1 MSQQTTGTREE
12 QRAARAAGERGQRGL
27 LQYLATGSTVGAFM
41 MQSGPLFLLAL
52 GAGPFLIGL
61 LATATSIGNTSR
73 LIGVKLMPR
82 FGKARLMGT
91 ARLASGFFLLLLVPL
106 ALHAGPGIAWAAL
119 GLLVLRQS
127 MVQVGGSAWWP
138 LVQDNTPK
146 SGLAS
151 FITRMRTTQR
161 LCTLGV
167 PLLAGWY
174 LGTQPDP
181 SRFALPFALAL
192 ILVVASSRAVMRV
205 PEKPLPRP
213 REALWKRLAEV
224 LREPAIRRYC
234 GCFGITCFVET
245 ATLPFWVVALTE
257 RGLPVNY
264 YVWMLSLMGAGE
276 LLTLYLWGR
285 LVERHGSRPALTASL
300 LLMAALGGAWL
311 MLPSR
316 TGPLT
321 AWAAVYFLVW
331 GMLHAGYTFGQTR
344 AMMDAVPQG
353 FQGEGFAVPNFV
365 LAWASGLG
373 GFAGGLLF
381 AQLSTLEIES
391 SAIAATHWYLA
402 GTQLLFVA
410 GWVAS
415 RRLVGRDLQTPM
427 KELMQRAVRRR
438 RRSRE

>member
-1 MSQQTTGTREE
+1 MSQPTTGTLQER
-12 QRAARAAGERGQRGL
+12 RAARAAGERGQRKL
-27 LQYLATGSTVGAFM
+27 LQYLATGSMVGAFM
-41 MQSGPLFLLAL
+41 QQSGPLFLLAL

-61 LATATSIGNTSR
+61 LAAATSFGNTSR
-73 LIGVKLMPR
+73 LMGVKLMPR
-82 FGKARLMGT
+82 LGKPRLMGT
-91 ARLASGFFLLLLVPL
+91 ARLASALFLLLLVPL
-106 ALHAGPGIAWAAL
+106 ALYAGPGIAWAAL
-119 GLLVLRQS
+119 ALLVLRQS

-146 SGLAS
+146 SAQVS
-151 FITRMRTTQR
+151 FITRMRMTQR

-174 LGTQPDP
+174 LGAQPDA
-181 SRFALPFALAL
+181 SRFALPFGLGL
-192 ILVVASSRAVMRV
+192 VLVVAGSMVVLRV

-213 REALWKRLAEV
+213 REGLWKRLAEV
-224 LREPAIRRYC
+224 LKEPAMRRYC
-234 GCFGITCFVET
+234 TCFAVTCFVET
-245 ATLPFWVVALTE
+245 AILPFWVVALTG

-300 LLMAALGGAWL
+300 LGMAALGGAWL
-311 MLPSR
+311 LLPVQ
-316 TGPLT
+316 TAPLT

-353 FQGEGFAVPNFV
+353 YQGEGFAVPNFV

-381 AQLSTLEIES
+381 DRMSTLELES
-391 SAIAATHWYLA
+391 STVAATHWYLA
-402 GTQLLFVA
+402 GTQLLFAA
-410 GWVAS
+410 GWLAS

-438 RRSRE
+438 RRIRE

>member
-1 MSQQTTGTREE
+1 MNTGTLEE
-12 QRAARAAGERGQRGL
+12 RRAARAAGERGQRRL
-27 LQYLATGSTVGAFM
+27 LQYLATGSMVGAFM
-41 MQSGPLFLLAL
+41 TQSGPLFLLAL

-61 LATATSIGNTSR
+61 LAAATSFGNTSR
-73 LIGVKLMPR
+73 LMGVKLMPR
-82 FGKARLMGT
+82 LGKPRLMGT

-106 ALHAGPGIAWAAL
+106 ALYAGPGIAWGAL
-119 GLLVLRQS
+119 LLLVLRQS

-146 SGLAS
+146 SAQVS

-181 SRFALPFALAL
+181 SRFALLFGLGL
-192 ILVVASSRAVMRV
+192 VLVVAGSLVVMRI

-213 REALWKRLAEV
+213 REGLWKRIVEV
-224 LREPAIRRYC
+224 MREPAMRRYC
-234 GCFGITCFVET
+234 ACFAVTCFVET
-245 ATLPFWVVALTE
+245 AIMPFWVVALTG

-285 LVERHGSRPALTASL
+285 LIERHGSRPALTASL

-311 MLPSR
+311 LLPVQ
-316 TGPLT
+316 TGALA

-353 FQGEGFAVPNFV
+353 YQGEGFAVPNLV

-381 AQLSTLEIES
+381 AQVSTLELES
-391 SAIAATHWYLA
+391 STVEATHWYLA
-402 GTQLLFVA
+402 GTQLLFAA
-410 GWVAS
+410 GWLAS

-438 RRSRE
+438 RRIRE